1 MSDWQHQ
8 ARCVD
13 NPALFD
19 TPDPEDRGSA
29 KLTRERAATS
39 ICLSQCP
46 VRRQCLEA
54 SLMFETQSTAYN
66 VRGGMTPDERKALL
80 RNRTRNRKK
89 EMADA

>member
-1 MSDWQHQ
+1 MGDWQHD

-13 NPALFD
+13 DPILFD

-29 KLTRERAATS
+29 KLTRERAAKA
-39 ICLSQCP
+39 ICLSKCM
-46 VRRQCLEA
+46 VREQCLEA

-66 VRGGMTPDERKALL
+66 VRGGMTPDERKVLL